1 MFGNE
6 RVEKFLNQIF
16 SVNMSGT
23 INLIES
29 TKVTQ
34 NTATAIDHIMAN
46 TVVET

>member
-6 RVEKFLNQIF
+6 SVEKFLNQIF

-29 TKVTQ
+29 TKVTRNQ
-34 NTATAIDHIMAN
+34 QLLLIISWQIQL
-46 TVVET
+46 